1 MFMRKKAILCLVCT
15 VFIPVAGVPS
25 FANSSIKVSLWDMGQ
40 DMDLSKNSGLELGMH
55 RDMAAAK
62 LGIKLDQKNVT
73 AGKVTFTVVNNST
86 EMLHEMIVAPIASAN
101 EKLPYINN
109 ENRVN
114 EEAAGDLGEV
124 SELEPGKSG
133 ALTLDLKPGLYAVY
147 CNVPGHFGNG
157 MWTLLKVDK

>member
-1 MFMRKKAILCLVCT
+1 MFMRKITIPCLLCT

-40 DMDLSKNSGLELGMH
+40 DMDLSKNSGLGLGMH
-55 RDMAAAK
+55 RDMTAAK
-62 LGIKLDQKNVT
+62 LGIKLDQKSVA
-73 AGKVTFTVVNNST
+73 AGKVTFTVVNNSK
-86 EMLHEMIVAPIASAN
+86 EMLHEMIVAPVGSAN

>member
-1 MFMRKKAILCLVCT
+1 MFMRKITVVCLVCA

-25 FANSSIKVSLWDMGQ
+25 FANSSIEVSLWDMGQ
-40 DMDLSKNSGLELGMH
+40 DMDLSKNSGLGLGMH

-62 LGIKLDQKNVT
+62 LGIRLNQKSVP
-73 AGKVTFTVVNNST
+73 AGKVTFTVVNNSK

-101 EKLPYINN
+101 EKLPYIDN

-133 ALTLDLKPGLYAVY
+133 ALTLDLKLGLYAIY

-157 MWTLLKVDK
+157 MWTLLKVEK

>member
-1 MFMRKKAILCLVCT
+1 MFTRKIAVVCLVCT
-15 VFIPVAGVPS
+15 AFVPLAGVPS
-25 FANSSIKVSLWDMGQ
+25 FASSSIKVSLWDMGQ
-40 DMDLSKNSGLELGMH
+40 DMDLSKNSGLGLGMH
-55 RDMAAAK
+55 RDMTAAK
-62 LGIKLDQKNVT
+62 FGISLDQKSVA
-73 AGKVTFTVVNNST
+73 AGKVTFTVVNNSK
-86 EMLHEMIVAPIASAN
+86 EMLHEMIVAPIANAN
-101 EKLPYINN
+101 EKLPYIDK